1 MREVRRLVVTSR
13 TDLMITSLVSTP
25 AANARASIKVDSCA
39 LNCTAVIG
47 SDICILISAG
57 VPGGGSRKGAGVGA
71 RVDEENATVSF
82 GLVQISPGAP
92 MKAPL
97 HTHEVAAEFAVPYV
111 SAFWGHLLHAVSLA
125 PAAR

>member
-13 TDLMITSLVSTP
+13 TDLMITSLGSTP

-39 LNCTAVIG
+39 LKSVAVIG
-47 SDICILISAG
+47 SDISMLMSAG
-57 VPGGGSRKGAGVGA
+57 VPGGGSRKGVGA
-71 RVDEENATVSF
+71 VVKENATVSF

-97 HTHEVAAEFAVPYV
+97 HTHEVAAKLAVPYV

-125 PAAR
+125 PAVR